1 MEILIISGMSG
12 AGKSR
17 AAICLEDSGY
27 YIVDNLP
34 AEMMVKFAEFCA
46 AAGGRYDRLAF
57 VYDVRAGEPF
67 ERLTGAV
74 EELRRQG
81 LRCRL
86 LFLEA
91 DTKTIINRYKETR
104 RSHPLCGDGASIE
117 EAVAR
122 ERAMLAPVRAQADQ
136 GLRCRLLFLEADT
149 KTIINRYKET
159 RRSHPLCG
167 DGASIEEAVARERA
181 MLAPVRA
188 QADLV
193 LDTSAFSAAKLR
205 STLLT
210 LLGGGSGG
218 GLHVTV
224 LSFGF
229 KNGLPP
235 EADLVLDVRFLPNPY
250 YVPEL
255 KRLTGLDVAVRDY
268 VMNAA
273 ATEEFWRRLTPMV
286 DYLLPQYRQE
296 GRTELVLA
304 VGCTG
309 GRHRSV
315 AVAHRLAAY
324 IDALGFSVAESH
336 RDMGR

>member
-67 ERLTGAV
+67 DRLTGAV

-122 ERAMLAPVRAQADQ
+122 ERAMLAPVRAQ
-136 GLRCRLLFLEADT
+136 
-149 KTIINRYKET
+149 
-159 RRSHPLCG
+159 
-167 DGASIEEAVARERA
+167 
-181 MLAPVRA
+181 
-188 QADLV
+188 
-193 LDTSAFSAAKLR
+193 
-205 STLLT
+205 
-210 LLGGGSGG
+210 
-218 GLHVTV
+218 
-224 LSFGF
+224 
-229 KNGLPP
+229 
-235 EADLVLDVRFLPNPY
+235 ADLVLDVRFLPNPY

-324 IDALGFSVAESH
+324 IDALGFSIAESH

>member
-67 ERLTGAV
+67 DRLTGAV
-74 EELRRQG
+74 EELRR
-81 LRCRL
+81 
-86 LFLEA
+86 
-91 DTKTIINRYKETR
+91 
-104 RSHPLCGDGASIE
+104 
-117 EAVAR
+117 
-122 ERAMLAPVRAQADQ
+122 Q

-268 VMNAA
+268 VMAA
-273 ATEEFWRRLTPMV
+273 MEEFWRRLTPIV

>member
-74 EELRRQG
+74 EELRR
-81 LRCRL
+81 
-86 LFLEA
+86 
-91 DTKTIINRYKETR
+91 
-104 RSHPLCGDGASIE
+104 
-117 EAVAR
+117 
-122 ERAMLAPVRAQADQ
+122 Q

-304 VGCTG
+304 VGCTV

-324 IDALGFSVAESH
+324 IDALGFSIAESH